1 VGCISLDSLYSNG
14 LLNYLIHLEKFKMK
28 KILLILGLLLF
39 PQFALAQ
46 SPVITQPYNVTS
58 YNASG
63 TIAVTNTFQ
72 SIWTANTSMR
82 GRAGCTVQNNG
93 TNSMYVYF
101 GPIAS
106 ATTATS
112 VKLAVGQSVNCN
124 VNGITL
130 QDQVSITG
138 TSGEAYYAAQQ

>member
-1 VGCISLDSLYSNG
+1 MKRFLLSL
-14 LLNYLIHLEKFKMK
+14 
-28 KILLILGLLLF
+28 LLIANASLAF
-39 PQFALAQ
+39 AQ

-58 YNASG
+58 QNYSS

-72 SIWTANTSMR
+72 SIWPANTTSR

-101 GPIAS
+101 GAIAN
-106 ATTATS
+106 ATTTNS
-112 VKLAVGQSVNCN
+112 VKLAAGQSVQCN

-138 TSGEAYYAAQQ
+138 TSGDAFYAAQQ